1 MKSLRVYPE
10 KCTGCAQCVLM
21 CSFTKKA
28 AFSPR
33 DALLRLLPWE
43 EYCLTVPV
51 VCDQCEDAPCES
63 ACPESAISRH
73 PLTEAVVVDPQLCS
87 ACGLCCEACPTGSIQ
102 IERDSD
108 VAAKCDLC
116 GGQPACV
123 PACYP
128 EALRFEDMDWDHR
141 QAQQSRSVEALAA
154 YSKRETPGFRI
165 TVSE

>member
-28 AFSPR
+28 AFNAG
-33 DALLRLLPWE
+33 DALLRLLLWE
-43 EYCLTVPV
+43 EYCLSVPV

-73 PLTEAVVVDPQLCS
+73 PLTAALVVDPTLCS
-87 ACGLCCEACPTGSIQ
+87 ACGLCREACPTDSIQ
-102 IERDSD
+102 IDRGSN
-108 VAAKCDLC
+108 VAVKCDLC
-116 GGQPACV
+116 DGQPACV
-123 PACYP
+123 PVCYP
-128 EALRFEDMDWDHR
+128 EALQFEKMDWDRR
-141 QAQQSRSVEALAA
+141 QSQLLRSQEAQAACSVQCL
-154 YSKRETPGFRI
+154 PGFRI